1 MSNMV
6 IFNNMK
12 HDFTEAEKVLA
23 EYIMQNYNEICNMT
37 TYEIADATDTSPATL
52 VRLAKKL
59 GYSGFKA
66 LQIAIA
72 KDTSKDTINTENL
85 YEAITVNDST
95 EDIISKIALGNI
107 DAIKNTAAII
117 KTHLIEESVNEILKA
132 KCIHLFGI
140 GSSYIVALDFQYKL
154 VRINMLTSLHSDYHL
169 QLVAAS
175 NINIDDVAI
184 GISNS
189 GKTQEVYN
197 ALKLCKERGAK
208 TISITRLGRN
218 PISAISDININ
229 TIEVEQQLRVG
240 AISSRIAQ
248 LTVIDILF
256 MCLMKKRYQSIPDYV
271 RETDHIISSLK
282 LK

>member
-6 IFNNMK
+6 IFNGMK
-12 HDFTEAEKVLA
+12 HDFTEAEKIIV
-23 EYIMQNYNEICNMT
+23 EYIMQNYNEVCNMT
-37 TYEIADATDTSPATL
+37 TYEIANATGTSPATL
-52 VRLAKKL
+52 VRLAKKI

-72 KDTSKDTINTENL
+72 KDTSKENINTENL
-85 YEAITVNDST
+85 YEAISVNDST
-95 EDIISKIALGNI
+95 EEIISKIAMGNM

-117 KTHLIEESVNEILKA
+117 KPHLIEKTVKEILKA

-169 QLVAAS
+169 QLVAAA
-175 NINIDDVAI
+175 NIDKNDVAI
-184 GISNS
+184 AISNS

-197 ALKLCKERGAK
+197 ALKLCRERGAT

-218 PISAISDININ
+218 PVSAISDININ
-229 TIEVEQQLRVG
+229 TIEVEQHLRVG

-248 LTVIDILF
+248 LTIIDILF
-256 MCLMKKRYQSIPDYV
+256 MCLMKARYHTIPDYV
-271 RETDHIISSLK
+271 RETGHIISSLK
-282 LK
+282 FK